1 MTPAYAAWLAVMV
14 ASAVAVALSG
24 ANVAVFR
31 AIQSGS
37 RAVPAPLFE
46 AFWESATY
54 AGDGLA
60 VFALATLLLW
70 QRPDAAWAGMIAS
83 LPGTIVLNVLKAL
96 VPVDRPALVLMNDGV
111 TVLGP
116 ALHHGSFPSGHS
128 VAAGILAGIV
138 FLAYRSPVVRALG
151 ILAALIVALSRAAVG
166 VHWPLD
172 IATGLTFGWLSAWIG
187 WQFAGN
193 MAWSRTPRARVVASV
208 VLGGC
213 AIALLFHPVGLPA
226 ATPFRYALALIA
238 LVLALLSLWRGA
250 RTWRTRDAV
259 PAPDAAGERP
269 G

>member
-1 MTPAYAAWLAVMV
+1 MNWPRGTWRMTRAYAAWLALML
-14 ASAVAVALSG
+14 AAALAVAITG

-37 RAVPAPLFE
+37 HVVPAPVFE

-70 QRPDAAWAGMIAS
+70 QRPDAAWAGLIAAI
-83 LPGTIVLNVLKAL
+83 PGTLLLHALKAL
-96 VPVDRPALVLMNDGV
+96 IAVDRPAYVLMNDGV

-116 ALHHGSFPSGHS
+116 VLHHGSFPSGHS

-138 FLAYRSPVVRALG
+138 FLAYRHPLVRALG

-172 IATGLTFGWLSAWIG
+172 IAVGLSIGWLSAWLG
-187 WQFAGN
+187 WQFAEYREHRKHC
-193 MAWSRTPRARVVASV
+193 ALSRRTLPGRSEKRQRSAH
-208 VLGGC
+208 
-213 AIALLFHPVGLPA
+213 IVGEK
-226 ATPFRYALALIA
+226 Y
-238 LVLALLSLWRGA
+238 S
-250 RTWRTRDAV
+250 DQH
-259 PAPDAAGERP
+259 
-269 G
+269 